1 MKKVTLQDIADSLGV
16 SRISVWKVFSGR
28 EGVSDDLRKKIIT
41 KASELNYNFPKDFE
55 LPDELRSAER
65 QLNISVTVS
74 RPETSLFWMT
84 IIHEIA
90 KELSKHNVNL
100 MYTYLPSQISSD
112 YVLPSQL
119 SNGTVD
125 GIIVMNVYDEHLI
138 RMLSKLPIP
147 KVFMDTVSSIDFE
160 ELNGDLVLS
169 SGKSCVS
176 RITEHIISQ
185 GRTKI
190 GFVGD
195 INYARTNHERY
206 EGYLA
211 AMHKNKLA
219 VKQEYCFTG
228 PIGIDSYEEEIVAFL
243 NNLHTLPDAFV
254 CASDHVACIL
264 WNELKSKGYHVPK
277 DVFISGFDGI
287 QEFTLAKDLTT
298 VQVFSQ
304 DLGLRLATQ
313 AMYKIKNPDLRNEL
327 IYISSEVILRNS
339 TNNDLIEASN
349 DADV

>member
-28 EGVSDDLRKKIIT
+28 EGVSDELRKKIIS

-55 LPDELRSAER
+55 LPDELKSTER

-90 KELSKHNVNL
+90 KELSRHNVNL
-100 MYTYLPSQISSD
+100 MYTYLPSQIGND

-119 SNGTVD
+119 TNGTID

-138 RMLSKLPIP
+138 RMLSKLSLP
-147 KVFMDTVSSIDFE
+147 KVFMDTVSGIPFE
-160 ELNGDLVLS
+160 KLNGDLVLS
-169 SGKSCVS
+169 AGKTCVS
-176 RITEHIISQ
+176 KIVDHIIAQ

-195 INYARTNHERY
+195 INYALTNHERY

-211 AMHKNKLA
+211 SMHKNKLS

-228 PIGIDSYEEEIVAFL
+228 PIGIDTYEEEIVDFL
-243 NNLHTLPDAFV
+243 NGLKSMPEAFV

-264 WNELKSKGYHVPK
+264 WNELKSKDYHVPK

-287 QEFTLAKDLTT
+287 QEFSLAKDLTT

-304 DLGLRLATQ
+304 DLGLKLATQ
-313 AMYKIKNPDLRNEL
+313 ALYKIKNPNLRHEL
-327 IYISSEVILRNS
+327 IYISSEVIFRNS
-339 TNNDLIEASN
+339 TSSDLIEASSDEN
-349 DADV
+349 